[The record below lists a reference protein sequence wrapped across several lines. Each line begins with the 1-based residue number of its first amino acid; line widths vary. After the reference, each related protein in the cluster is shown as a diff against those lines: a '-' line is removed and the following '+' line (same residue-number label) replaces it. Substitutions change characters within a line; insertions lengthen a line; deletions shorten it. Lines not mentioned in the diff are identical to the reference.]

1 MYFLL
6 FKKKKL
12 SRTSQ
17 ALWVIVYVSEC
28 RCHCQTYLQTSVFL
42 SGTRKKYLDNQ
53 NILLNMYVVVSDM
66 HYIRCYSEVPGWIVS
81 CTEQELNMGL
91 RIMDCFE
98 FQSFYKLDGMTEYSG
113 LHLKKS
119 CT

>member
-1 MYFLL
+1 MCQNVDAAVKPIYKHQYSFLEL
-6 FKKKKL
+6 
-12 SRTSQ
+12 
-17 ALWVIVYVSEC
+17 E
-28 RCHCQTYLQTSVFL
+28 
-42 SGTRKKYLDNQ
+42 KKYLDNQ